1 MEEDVEGDTG
11 IKSNVETVGVSLDIQ
26 GYLKLQL
33 QYYFSHSIGQFRC
46 FNILLLLTTEFLN
59 MKISLLIIIN
69 VIYTYRVIRRKISLC
84 LIDNSKDC
92 SLLKQ

>member
-1 MEEDVEGDTG
+1 MEEDVEGDTE

-33 QYYFSHSIGQFRC
+33 QYYFCHSIGQFRC
-46 FNILLLLTTEFLN
+46 FKILLLLTTEFLN

-69 VIYTYRVIRRKISLC
+69 VICTYRVIRRKISLC

>member
-1 MEEDVEGDTG
+1 MEEDVEGDTE

-46 FNILLLLTTEFLN
+46 FNILLLLTTEFPQKRCREYLWQ
-59 MKISLLIIIN
+59 I
-69 VIYTYRVIRRKISLC
+69 
-84 LIDNSKDC
+84 
-92 SLLKQ
+92 

>member
-26 GYLKLQL
+26 GYLKFQL
-33 QYYFSHSIGQFRC
+33 QYYFCHSIGQFRC

-69 VIYTYRVIRRKISLC
+69 VIYYRVIRRKISLC